1 MGRSR
6 QTQQHQQGQATSSHG
21 GERNE
26 VIVDATDCIAGRM
39 CSRVSKLLLKGNR
52 VSIVNSE
59 NAMLSGDKYKTIDLY
74 KEFLEINSVTN
85 PVHGPFHPR
94 RPDTILT
101 KMVRGMIPK
110 TKTSGIE
117 AFKRLRVY
125 IGTPHGLTI
134 RKIESFEDTK
144 ITKSTSR
151 YISVGEVAKQIGWKG
166 VLRKE
171 PEQRPQDQNPPQQK
185 QPQQQNE
192 KKETGNKADR
202 RGMNSKAPPQE
213 VNIEKDKKGQRNE

>member
-1 MGRSR
+1 LGRS
-6 QTQQHQQGQATSSHG
+6 QQSQQHQQGQATNLQG
-21 GERNE
+21 GHKNE

-110 TKTSGIE
+110 TKTSGVE

-125 IGTPHGLTI
+125 IGTPHGLSKSKT
-134 RKIESFEDTK
+134 ESFEDTK
-144 ITKSTSR
+144 ITRSPSR

-166 VLRKE
+166 VLRNE
-171 PEQRPQDQNPPQQK
+171 SEQRTQDQNPQ
-185 QPQQQNE
+185 QQQNE

-202 RGMNSKAPPQE
+202 KGMNSKAPAQE
-213 VNIEKDKKGQRNE
+213 VNIEKDKKGHKNE

>member
-1 MGRSR
+1 LGRSR
-6 QTQQHQQGQATSSHG
+6 QSQQHQQGQATSSHA

-85 PVHGPFHPR
+85 PIHGPFHPR

-125 IGTPHGLTI
+125 IGTPHGLSI

-144 ITKSTSR
+144 ITKSPSR

-171 PEQRPQDQNPPQQK
+171 PEQRLQDQNPPQQK

-202 RGMNSKAPPQE
+202 NGMNSKAPPQE
-213 VNIEKDKKGQRNE
+213 VNIEKDKGQKNE